1 MRHAHDYGALD
12 FTRRYF
18 DEYRGLRETTG
29 HVEPLLPKQAAREL
43 VRDARWMRERGMPA
57 TSRARWLPRAAAHQ
71 AGRRVGSALGARAAR
86 LPDRV
91 QRTLSLEGRGAGDRG
106 RSVKGSRGRSP
117 YEEILQVYAKG
128 AAPLEEPVEGM
139 AERTPLH
146 IAVAIPP
153 FDKGSGGHMT
163 IFTLVDRLERAGHTC
178 SIWLHDPRGK
188 LRRQN
193 AAVLRRR
200 VVEEFVPIQ
209 APLYKGFDDWHGAD
223 VAVATGWDSAYPV
236 VLLPHV
242 RARAYLINDHEPE
255 FFATSADALW
265 AAHTYELGLYGISA
279 GRWLRDLLARR
290 YGQRGG
296 WFRLGVDHE
305 TYHPGPGERRR
316 DTVIFYARGFTPR
329 RAVPLG
335 EIALQELQR
344 RRPDLRVVLFG
355 QEDQLGLP
363 FDHEHLGVV
372 EPEVLARRYREAT
385 VGLCLSLTNYS
396 LIPQEMLAC
405 GLPCVDLAG
414 ASTEAELGR
423 DGGIELADP
432 DPVAIADALE
442 RLLDDRE
449 LWERRSRNGLA
460 QVSEASW
467 DDAAR
472 DVERGLREALRER
485 ERERDTAASS

>member
-1 MRHAHDYGALD
+1 M
-12 FTRRYF
+12 
-18 DEYRGLRETTG
+18 
-29 HVEPLLPKQAAREL
+29 
-43 VRDARWMRERGMPA
+43 
-57 TSRARWLPRAAAHQ
+57 
-71 AGRRVGSALGARAAR
+71 
-86 LPDRV
+86 
-91 QRTLSLEGRGAGDRG
+91 
-106 RSVKGSRGRSP
+106 
-117 YEEILQVYAKG
+117 
-128 AAPLEEPVEGM
+128 
-139 AERTPLH
+139 
-146 IAVAIPP
+146 
-153 FDKGSGGHMT
+153 
-163 IFTLVDRLERAGHTC
+163 
-178 SIWLHDPRGK
+178 
-188 LRRQN
+188 
-193 AAVLRRR
+193 
-200 VVEEFVPIQ
+200 
-209 APLYKGFDDWHGAD
+209 
-223 VAVATGWDSAYPV
+223 ATGWDTAYPV

-305 TYHPGPGERRR
+305 IYRPGPDERRR

-355 QEDQLGLP
+355 QEEQLGLP

-372 EPEVLARRYREAT
+372 EPEVLARRYRGAT

-442 RLLDDRE
+442 RLLEDRE

-460 QVSEASW
+460 QAAEASW
-467 DDAAR
+467 EEAGAAGGARPARGAAR
-472 DVERGLREALRER
+472 ARAGCARHARLRRRSGSGLAAARRSRARSPRWPASPRPRWRSGPGTQVPRPRRWPPAERWR
-485 ERERDTAASS
+485 